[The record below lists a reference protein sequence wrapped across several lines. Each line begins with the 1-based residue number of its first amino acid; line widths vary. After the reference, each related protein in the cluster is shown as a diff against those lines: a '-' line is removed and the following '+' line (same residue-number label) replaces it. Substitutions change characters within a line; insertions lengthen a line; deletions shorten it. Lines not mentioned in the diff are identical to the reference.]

1 MERFNST
8 SQKLQSSSIDLNEA
22 VLLLQ
27 SLESFIANLRGRFD
41 YFVEKGS
48 LKCMQ
53 SYRKQRQPK
62 RKRQADEGSGETVS
76 LSENDFFRTTVFL
89 TIIDHLSSDLI
100 YRMKA
105 YEGVSLKFGF
115 LTKVAETD
123 SEKLRISAQT
133 LVEIYKNDL
142 SRDFPDELVQ

>member
-1 MERFNST
+1 M
-8 SQKLQSSSIDLNEA
+8 
-22 VLLLQ
+22 
-27 SLESFIANLRGRFD
+27 
-41 YFVEKGS
+41 
-48 LKCMQ
+48 
-53 SYRKQRQPK
+53 
-62 RKRQADEGSGETVS
+62 
-76 LSENDFFRTTVFL
+76 

-142 SRDFPDELVQ
+142 SRDFPDELVQFSEYFYFRQSVSGEDKKDTCVSLAIGYVEQHLRK